1 MDLREDSAKTAA
13 KEVRVTCHPHN
24 HIFFLKTHKSASST
38 VMNILFRFGEYHN
51 LTFAF
56 PIKED
61 SQFMYPQFFS
71 SRFVEGYS
79 PNSSEMFNIMC
90 HHMRFHLAEVEKV
103 MPKDTFYFTIM
114 RNPVSLMESAFSY
127 FKYSDAFSKAKDL
140 EDFLN
145 NNSTFYVP
153 KRSTNNFAKN
163 LVTFDLGFD
172 HNGLD
177 TVKHFQLA
185 WRTVEATFDLVMIT
199 EYFDESL
206 VLLKDALCWSL
217 DDVLSI
223 PLNIR
228 NYTSK
233 FSINQETQERIKNWN
248 KMDWQLYVYFNNSFW
263 NRVERFG
270 RKRMQSEVEELRRKR
285 AQLVESCFH
294 HEFLVEADKLHDKSL
309 KPYQSGIAKIL
320 GYNLKPGLEKAE
332 KLLCQRIVTPEL
344 QYHYLLHQKQKI
356 KKLEG

>member
-1 MDLREDSAKTAA
+1 
-13 KEVRVTCHPHN
+13 
-24 HIFFLKTHKSASST
+24 
-38 VMNILFRFGEYHN
+38 MNILFRFGEYHN

-56 PIKED
+56 PIKD
-61 SQFMYPQFFS
+61 FQFMYPYYFS

-79 PNSSEMFNIMC
+79 PNSSERFNIMC

-127 FKYSDAFSKAKDL
+127 YKHSDAFSKAKDL

-145 NNSTFYVP
+145 NNSTLYLP
-153 KRSTNNFAKN
+153 KKWTNNFAKN
-163 LVTFDLGFD
+163 FMAFDLGFD

-185 WRTVEATFDLVMIT
+185 WRTVEATFNLVMIT

-206 VLLKDALCWSL
+206 ILLKDALCWSL

-228 NYTSK
+228 NYTGK
-233 FSINQETQERIKNWN
+233 VPINQETQERIKIWN

-270 RKRMQSEVEELRRKR
+270 RKQMQIEVEELRRKR
-285 AQLVESCFH
+285 AQLVESCFDN
-294 HEFLVEADKLHDKSL
+294 EYLVEEDKLHDKSL

-320 GYNLKPGLEKAE
+320 GYNLKPGLEEAE
-332 KLLCQRIVTPEL
+332 KLRCQRIVTPEL
-344 QYHYLLHQKQKI
+344 QYHELVHQKQKRI
-356 KKLEG
+356 KLEGQMRNIDLQIHCDGILGYISPLRLVLLLLSGEWGLCNFI